1 MGKRNRSKSSPN
13 VNDTSVKR
21 PAMASNTFN
30 TGGGPGLSPSGQ
42 QGQFCMPPTY
52 KCVPQYTNLSPG
64 PMPMNQ
70 TPMQNQQTVD
80 FMTQLLQRLDL
91 MDQKLVK
98 LEVLQSSVST
108 VTTRVNSVDQKVSS
122 LEAKLLDIEKSRELD
137 SKSLEQIHKD
147 KMKWTKF

>member
-1 MGKRNRSKSSPN
+1 
-13 VNDTSVKR
+13 
-21 PAMASNTFN
+21 
-30 TGGGPGLSPSGQ
+30 
-42 QGQFCMPPTY
+42 
-52 KCVPQYTNLSPG
+52 
-64 PMPMNQ
+64 MPMNQ

-108 VTTRVNSVDQKVSS
+108 VTTRVNSEDQKVSS